1 MDEDRGLVVGC
12 WCSAAGVAEAG
23 GLLVVDELDQ
33 PQLLVR
39 LTKDV
44 GKLTAGLAYR
54 LPAHV
59 SNALIMRRKATPVG
73 NMAVFP
79 DLDI

>member
-1 MDEDRGLVVGC
+1 M
-12 WCSAAGVAEAG
+12 
-23 GLLVVDELDQ
+23 VDELDQ

-39 LTKDV
+39 LTEDV

-54 LPAHV
+54 LPADV

-79 DLDI
+79 DLDVSEAELEAAGLDWAVIQN

>member
-1 MDEDRGLVVGC
+1 
-12 WCSAAGVAEAG
+12 
-23 GLLVVDELDQ
+23 VVDELDQ